1 MRGVEDTSGAAGCWP
16 LLSAE
21 PTSRHVLSTLPI
33 ASQPHL
39 CPLLPQASPSLSRAL
54 QRRASSFWRKPPQ
67 THPLVA
73 KDAACQPMET
83 IPGQTSSS
91 YKYCPHTRTRTRTLE
106 SPSLLCIS
114 IVLRHCLIWRGCPSH
129 WLFSLSAPAKLS
141 PRGSAESRPSASL
154 ATSPGRLRV
163 AHPTQS
169 RSPPASCLRMRVHVS
184 DASLLIQASRCCAL

>member
-1 MRGVEDTSGAAGCWP
+1 MAETADARSRGYLPRCQLP
-16 LLSAE
+16 LLSAQD
-21 PTSRHVLSTLPI
+21 RHVDMYLVPAPSHLSHTSTL
-33 ASQPHL
+33 S
-39 CPLLPQASPSLSRAL
+39 SPSLSRAL

-73 KDAACQPMET
+73 KDAACQPIDT

-91 YKYCPHTRTRTRTLE
+91 YKYCLHARTRTRTLE
-106 SPSLLCIS
+106 TLSLLCIS

-129 WLFSLSAPAKLS
+129 WPFSLSAPAKLS

-169 RSPPASCLRMRVHVS
+169 RSPPTSCCGCVCMSSTPL
-184 DASLLIQASRCCAL
+184 C